1 MLWNGTNFKE
11 NSVDTFLFSISFLFH
26 FFSFLILLTANTSWQ
41 QRRTKILEDCH
52 FLSIFFL
59 FTFPQRQRCYPQ
71 NNENVFICHQLAF
84 LITNSLPWRSHV
96 SILEHKISGRC
107 SPLTELGM
115 PKGTIGNGLKLLVWD
130 MLILR
135 QTRDFKNMSI

>member
-1 MLWNGTNFKE
+1 VLWNGTNFKE

-41 QRRTKILEDCH
+41 QQRTKILEDCH

-96 SILEHKISGRC
+96 SILEH
-107 SPLTELGM
+107 PLCPHQELDYTVTM
-115 PKGTIGNGLKLLVWD
+115 IPPIWSTFWYLLYFCLWP
-130 MLILR
+130 
-135 QTRDFKNMSI
+135 